1 MQKGTKATERELRVM
16 TSPSEIPAKKLSV
29 LYILT
34 ILRRFSDPEHPLS
47 QQQILTHLQE
57 DYGMVLDRK
66 AVKRNLVNLLEA
78 GYPLGYKPW
87 QRKSASREKVE
98 NVYGSWYYEHE
109 FAPVELTTLIDGLL
123 FSHLPAR
130 QVEDMIQKLLRLQS
144 RYYTNPTLGVHN
156 IPNESW
162 LNWQQESP
170 ANAQMLY
177 SLAVL
182 NEAIETQQPVVFHYL
197 QYGPDKQ
204 QRPRVRRHRK
214 RPHRY
219 RVSPYAVVAT
229 NGRFYLIGNTEGHD
243 DISHYRVDR
252 MQDVRIEKNREL
264 RPLREVT
271 QSGDDELHLPKHLAE
286 HVNMF
291 AGPAVPCLFR
301 CDREILDAVM
311 DDFGTSCTISEVTD
325 KTVVVGV
332 TVNATALFHWSLQ
345 FGPAVKVLAPASLVH
360 DLQRAA
366 IAMADAYRHEEP
378 LYFDHVEM
386 R

>member
-177 SLAVL
+177 
-182 NEAIETQQPVVFHYL
+182 
-197 QYGPDKQ
+197 
-204 QRPRVRRHRK
+204 
-214 RPHRY
+214 
-219 RVSPYAVVAT
+219 
-229 NGRFYLIGNTEGHD
+229 
-243 DISHYRVDR
+243 
-252 MQDVRIEKNREL
+252 
-264 RPLREVT
+264 
-271 QSGDDELHLPKHLAE
+271 
-286 HVNMF
+286 
-291 AGPAVPCLFR
+291 
-301 CDREILDAVM
+301 
-311 DDFGTSCTISEVTD
+311 
-325 KTVVVGV
+325 
-332 TVNATALFHWSLQ
+332 
-345 FGPAVKVLAPASLVH
+345 
-360 DLQRAA
+360 
-366 IAMADAYRHEEP
+366 
-378 LYFDHVEM
+378 
-386 R
+386 